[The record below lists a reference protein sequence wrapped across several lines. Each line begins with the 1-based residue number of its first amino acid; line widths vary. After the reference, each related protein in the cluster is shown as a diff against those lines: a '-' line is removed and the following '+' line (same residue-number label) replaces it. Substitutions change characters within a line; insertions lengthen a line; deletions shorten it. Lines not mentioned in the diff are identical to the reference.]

1 MYTSSEPP
9 CSGILTSSQKKAQE
23 EKSNP
28 GAINLDRKLQNY
40 LIYGHGNAKRF
51 DTKQLTLTALT
62 GMLKYMAKL
71 KDLRVA
77 HDKLGRLKRVKVP
90 SGIEQ
95 YMTVQWD
102 RITPFP
108 TSESLIHLAEK
119 NTD

>member
-1 MYTSSEPP
+1 LFQDIDFFTE
-9 CSGILTSSQKKAQE
+9 KAQE

-40 LIYGHGNAKRF
+40 FIYGHGNTKRF

-77 HDKLGRLKRVKVP
+77 HDKLGRLISARQV
-90 SGIEQ
+90 SR
-95 YMTVQWD
+95 MTY
-102 RITPFP
+102 
-108 TSESLIHLAEK
+108 S
-119 NTD
+119 